1 MENSTSIGN
10 EGGSWFIRGYSF
22 LTIESI
28 RIITKGWYLCGC
40 VMKGGIQR
48 FLDYVI
54 DRRDILLY

>member
-1 MENSTSIGN
+1 MENSTSN

-28 RIITKGWYLCGC
+28 RIVTKEWYLCGC

-48 FLDYVI
+48 FLDHVI